1 MAILQTK
8 YVGVGSFTY
17 GALLN
22 RGFNTDVSIG
32 SISNTSGGTSNVNLD
47 SVYSGADVVIC
58 NWASDGS
65 TTSVILS
72 LTGNR
77 SNSGWATMTVGSY
90 TYNRSSA
97 TYSYSSSN
105 NRTSWVWSSSTNP
118 FGNSGNV
125 AVQWDD
131 GAATPTYSIT
141 NNSNT
146 VAGGSTASFTWAS
159 NTSGTY
165 YYNSSRFGSGTLGTG
180 TGGTKTLTASNTF
193 SGNTTTSSVTMRT
206 GGVGGAIKATSGS
219 VTIYKTPSTPS
230 VATSNV
236 STSGFTATATAG
248 STNAGTLQVSL
259 NSNFS
264 SVFTSPKTFTG
275 LSANTTYTVYARQNN
290 SNIGISGTSTTTVTT
305 SANPAPLD
313 TNITLTSSSIVVGN
327 TTSSYTQGLTGGGS
341 NTLYYILNANNLAN
355 GSNIDALR
363 TGGDSRYI
371 ARTYT
376 STSSRSFRTSAS
388 GSNIITNLPSSSTSD
403 TYYVY
408 AANTSGTNSTLLS
421 DTYIVDRPD
430 VSISL
435 TPSTTSLSASDALDD
450 ATSPT
455 VNVTGDT
462 SGTQYRLY
470 TNNIPRWIDTH
481 NGGTAASTTD
491 FRIKYSE
498 NELPPAGSTYTYFT
512 QARIP
517 STYGGSGTW
526 INTGNSFTI
535 TRSSADLTP
544 DSPTSQL
551 TNLTQRVTSTQYT
564 EDWQTTGITSGNQI
578 TWTAT
583 VSGGGG
589 SSVQLSTNN
598 STWVTGAQGIQRS
611 LNQTGYVRVGTGSSQ
626 NTTYTATLTSGST
639 TGSWSVA
646 TASTGTGGQQ
656 TGGGNAFQYG
666 LEIKNPGGTATIIDS
681 TSKIGTII
689 ATAQYSIAANS
700 AGQQKFLG
708 FDCSNATQTCL
719 IFNAGAQYFNMPYF
733 TRRTAVQQGVI
744 LKPNP
749 NAAQTV
755 SGEIYLIRY

>member
-1 MAILQTK
+1 MEGIQVQLLLIILPARMALPQETTLILAHPKQE
-8 YVGVGSFTY
+8 
-17 GALLN
+17 
-22 RGFNTDVSIG
+22 
-32 SISNTSGGTSNVNLD
+32 LD
-47 SVYSGADVVIC
+47 
-58 NWASDGS
+58 
-65 TTSVILS
+65 
-72 LTGNR
+72 
-77 SNSGWATMTVGSY
+77 
-90 TYNRSSA
+90 
-97 TYSYSSSN
+97 
-105 NRTSWVWSSSTNP
+105 RTWSSSSFT
-118 FGNSGNV
+118 
-125 AVQWDD
+125 
-131 GAATPTYSIT
+131 
-141 NNSNT
+141 NSNHHT
-146 VAGGSTASFTWAS
+146 RWFWFTAGDVAQKSVRILTIPTTFGWNSVQSSIEQGSSGSATLYVPSSFASYIQGTANEGTGDPQLSTNGSYDERFHWRITPSSTSNSLASGFTTTSGYFSGPSNNAS
-159 NTSGTY
+159 IAISPTTSASAGTY
-165 YYNSSRFGSGTLGTG
+165 YLKLYYYSPTG
-180 TGGTKTLTASNTF
+180 
-193 SGNTTTSSVTMRT
+193 
-206 GGVGGAIKATSGS
+206 
-219 VTIYKTPSTPS
+219 
-230 VATSNV
+230 
-236 STSGFTATATAG
+236 ATAG
-248 STNAGTLQVSL
+248 
-259 NSNFS
+259 
-264 SVFTSPKTFTG
+264 
-275 LSANTTYTVYARQNN
+275 
-290 SNIGISGTSTTTVTT
+290 TSTLVDTISFSVT
-305 SANPAPLD
+305 ALAPLD

-327 TTSSYTQGLTGGGS
+327 TTNSYTQGLTGGGS
-341 NTLYYILNANNLAN
+341 NTIYYILNANNLAN
-355 GSNIDALR
+355 GSNIEALR
-363 TGGDSRYI
+363 AGGDSRYI

-388 GSNIITNLPSSSTSD
+388 GSYVITNLPSSSTSD

-408 AANTSGTNSTLLS
+408 AANGLGTNSTLLS

-462 SGTQYRLY
+462 FGTQYRLY

-481 NGGTAASTTD
+481 NGGGTASTTD
-491 FRIKYSE
+491 FRIKYSQ

-544 DSPTSQL
+544 DSPTSQF

-733 TRRTAVQQGVI
+733 TRRTAAQQGVI